1 MIEIHRKGGKE
12 LVGKKKTK
20 AEELFELSK
29 NVATGEIPVETK
41 EQQSKREEAEMLRK
55 SVEDEY
61 NSLILVC
68 RNKAGQGKF
77 CVELFCKLYDYSIV
91 IAIYTEEELEAMKEE
106 RAEVPVLE
114 EKYLRLDGSSVDVE
128 VAAAPFIYLGK
139 PGAQVIARDI
149 TERKKMENIFKK
161 ERDKAQLYLD
171 IAGVMLV
178 AIDADQKVTLINKN
192 KTLSYGDLIG

>member
-91 IAIYTEEELEAMKEE
+91 IAIYTEEELLK
-106 RAEVPVLE
+106 
-114 EKYLRLDGSSVDVE
+114 SVMRMRIE
-128 VAAAPFIYLGK
+128 IMNL
-139 PGAQVIARDI
+139 VIAKFRNTKFRVDFDSL
-149 TERKKMENIFKK
+149 ENPTKISISWNLENFDG
-161 ERDKAQLYLD
+161 E
-171 IAGVMLV
+171 
-178 AIDADQKVTLINKN
+178 
-192 KTLSYGDLIG
+192 